1 MNNRFLPPI
10 PNQIHNP
17 RIPSGTNSPEPQE
30 GTIRVKVNPYQLFR
44 LNETEPLNERI
55 LRNKY
60 RELLLVCHPDKP
72 TGSVK
77 KFKILQQSYSFLVSK
92 LDEQLKTTKAVTSQT
107 VNKEVERRL
116 DASETIPKNNYLR
129 FQKGEKFAAKEFND
143 FFEENRP
150 ETGHDAGYGD
160 WLKSTDTAEKDM
172 TERVEK
178 VKEGQFMELFE
189 RERAKILQTR
199 SVVKYQES
207 IAAQYSAPSV
217 GATDLDE
224 LAAPSSFTTKLSRGG
239 GIMGTDLK
247 EALEIGIIDVG
258 MPENTRERKTENTL
272 EEMKKVRENIRYH
285 MSPEEQARLD
295 FETQKQKQYELERE
309 TRLKTLEQKREQHFR
324 KVNFLLGDNS

>member
-1 MNNRFLPPI
+1 
-10 PNQIHNP
+10 
-17 RIPSGTNSPEPQE
+17 
-30 GTIRVKVNPYQLFR
+30 
-44 LNETEPLNERI
+44 
-55 LRNKY
+55 
-60 RELLLVCHPDKP
+60 
-72 TGSVK
+72 
-77 KFKILQQSYSFLVSK
+77 

-129 FQKGEKFAAKEFND
+129 FQKGETFSAKDFND
-143 FFEENRP
+143 FFEEHRP
-150 ETGHDAGYGD
+150 ETGQDAGYGD
-160 WLKSTDTAEKDM
+160 WLKSTDTAQKAM

-189 RERAKILQTR
+189 KERSKILQTR

-207 IAAQYSAPSV
+207 ITAQFSAPSV

-285 MSPEEQARLD
+285 MSPEEKARLD
-295 FETQKQKQYELERE
+295 FETQKQKDYERE
-309 TRLKTLEQKREQHFR
+309 REARLKTLEQKRLDHFR
-324 KVNFLLGDNS
+324 KVNFLITNES